1 MYTVVLPQLSVR
13 SFLTGRTVSGRC
25 RRAEILSGDKSNIP
39 YPALPVKPDAEI
51 ARLSALDGMNPADF
65 AMVVISGVTGSAFTW
80 SAFMAGA
87 LLNAIPGIILHI
99 VLIPILVMALKR
111 AKVLDA

>member
-65 AMVVISGVTGSAFTW
+65 AGQRGFGRQTAKKSAARCGKAGTFCRRVPYGQVRCKVIVTA
-80 SAFMAGA
+80 
-87 LLNAIPGIILHI
+87 
-99 VLIPILVMALKR
+99 
-111 AKVLDA
+111 

>member
-51 ARLSALDGMNPADF
+51 ARLSAFDGMNPADF
-65 AMVVISGVTGSAFTW
+65 AGQRGFGRQTAEKSADNVGKPEH
-80 SAFMAGA
+80 SAGGFRPY
-87 LLNAIPGIILHI
+87 IQTSRILRRHGT
-99 VLIPILVMALKR
+99 
-111 AKVLDA
+111 